1 MGFIYN
7 GISSKAMKITARLT
21 DWQASPSLRNSLI
34 AIPGRAGVADFG
46 ATTGERVIT
55 VRCNIFPQRTFTGL
69 VSVLDS
75 VAEWLNPEYGLKQL
89 VLDDVPDRYFT
100 CRLSDALDCERVL
113 RSSGAFELHFL
124 CPDPHGYALTD
135 EVFSISEAGEIVVR
149 RMKGNTYSEP
159 VYLLRGV
166 IPSDASSYVS
176 IQTNQDVLRVFGP
189 LAEGETLVIDAGLVT
204 AKVVDDQGA
213 TLRNGL
219 PCLQELNFPVLEKGV
234 NRITVAVAGEASFAE
249 LTIQA
254 ESRWR

>member
-7 GISSKAMKITARLT
+7 GVSSKSMKITARLT

-46 ATTGERVIT
+46 AVTGERMIP
-55 VRCNIFPQRTFTGL
+55 VRCNVFPQRTFAGL
-69 VSVLDS
+69 VAVLDS

-100 CRLSDALDCERVL
+100 CRVSDAIDCERIL
-113 RSSGAFELHFL
+113 RSAGAFDLSFL

-135 EVFSISEAGEIVVR
+135 EVFTISSPGEGIVW

-159 VYLLRGV
+159 VYLLKGI
-166 IPSDASSYVS
+166 IPSGSSAYVS
-176 IQTNQDVLRVFGP
+176 IRTNRDELRVIGP

-204 AKVVDDQGA
+204 AKVVDAQGA

-219 PCLQELNFPVLEKGV
+219 PCLQELNFPLLEKGA
-234 NRITVAVAGEASFAE
+234 NTVTIAAVGATFTE
-249 LTIQA
+249 LVIQA

>member
-1 MGFIYN
+1 MGFIFN
-7 GISSKAMKITARLT
+7 GISSKTMKITARLT

-46 ATTGERVIT
+46 ATTGERIIP
-55 VRCNIFPQRTFTGL
+55 VRCNVFPQRTFTGL

-75 VAEWLNPEYGLKQL
+75 VAEWLNPEYGLKQM

-100 CRLSDALDCERVL
+100 CRLSDALDCERIL
-113 RSSGAFELHFL
+113 RSAGAFDLNFL

-135 EVFSISEAGEIVVR
+135 EVFTISATGETTVR

-159 VYLLRGV
+159 VYLLQGV
-166 IPSDASSYVS
+166 IPSSASSYVS
-176 IQTNQDVLRVFGP
+176 IQTNQVELRVVGP

-204 AKVVDDQGA
+204 AKVIDAQGA

-219 PCLQELNFPVLEKGV
+219 PCLQELNFPVLEKGANTV
-234 NRITVAVAGEASFAE
+234 TVAVAGDATFTE